1 MCFQETFS
9 VIDLK
14 ESEMLCCRIKRV
26 SYVNHTIY
34 KDMCVS
40 LKREVLNQNLK
51 WIAEAL
57 MWKCE
62 TEFLEV
68 NRKAAMI

>member
-1 MCFQETFS
+1 MCLQETFS

-14 ESEMLCCRIKRV
+14 ESAMLCCRIKRV

-34 KDMCVS
+34 KDMLLS
-40 LKREVLNQNLK
+40 LKSEVINQNLK

-57 MWKCE
+57 VWKCE
-62 TEFLEV
+62 TEFLEE
-68 NRKAAMI
+68 NRKAATI